1 MPLRQPCADR
11 GRGTVGGASVTMTS
25 PISASRR
32 GFLKISGGLL
42 IGFSLSDS
50 RVVPQL
56 IAAET
61 SANPAP
67 GRLDAWLRVGPDGNI
82 RVFTGKVDIGM
93 GVQTALNQIVA
104 DELDV
109 AFERIQLVMGDT
121 AETPDQGGVGG
132 STSISAGGKPLRNA
146 AATARFMLLQ
156 LASAKLGV
164 QPTQLQVKDGVVSV
178 TGTSSKDDGYKSIS
192 YAALAGGSGLNEAL
206 HVSGGG
212 FALNVEGRGK
222 PKDPAT
228 YTIVGQSVPRIDL
241 APKILGRATYST
253 DIRVAGM
260 LHGRVIRPA
269 GAGAALGSVDESS
282 VKQIPGYVKTVTKGN
297 FVGVVAE
304 NEWAAVRA
312 AKELKVNWSAPAAAF
327 PDDVYRHMRSVQPKA
342 TREQPGKGDTASALA
357 SAAKKVEASY
367 EWPFQAHATMGP
379 GCAVADV
386 RADGVSTVW
395 SGAQKPHALQ
405 KGLAEMLGLPDDR
418 VRVIWVEGSGS
429 YGRAGDED
437 VAGDAAL
444 LSHAVGKPVRVQW
457 SRADMTA
464 WGGKGP
470 AVIVDLAAGLDAHNA
485 VTALQLTSRA
495 FSGTEILP
503 QPTSA
508 GNMLAA
514 QLIGTPNTTGGDEYV
529 GWGGDS
535 YAYNFPNVRSVGHI
549 ISPLYVA
556 ASPMRTTHL
565 RDPNGPA
572 GTFAGESFM
581 DELAAEA
588 GVDPIEFRLRYIED
602 VRAKAALAAVA
613 NKAKWQ
619 SRPSSKRPRESGN
632 LLSGRGV
639 ALALRGGTIVA
650 TIAEVEVNRGSGAVR
665 VKRLVCAHDCGLI
678 VNPDALRGTIQANL
692 VQSMGRALKEEVTFD
707 HNNVTSVDWNTYP
720 VARWADVP
728 EIEIVLLNHPESAP
742 TGAGEPSSRPTA
754 AAINNAIFDATGV
767 RIRRVPFTPAR
778 IKAALA

>member
-1 MPLRQPCADR
+1 
-11 GRGTVGGASVTMTS
+11 MTS
-25 PISASRR
+25 PINTSRR
-32 GFLKISGGLL
+32 GFLKTSGGLL

-50 RVVPQL
+50 RVLPQL

-61 SANPAP
+61 SANPLP
-67 GRLDAWLRVGPDGNI
+67 GRLDAWLRVGTDGNI

-109 AFERIQLVMGDT
+109 AFESIQLVMGDT

-132 STSISAGGKPLRNA
+132 STSISAGAKPLRNA
-146 AATARFMLLQ
+146 AATARLMLLQ

-164 QPTQLQVKDGVVSV
+164 QPGQLQVKDGVVSV
-178 TGTSSKDDGYKSIS
+178 KGDASKSIS
-192 YAALAGGSGLNEAL
+192 YAALAGVAGATDLNEAL
-206 HVSGGG
+206 RVSGGG

-253 DIRVAGM
+253 DVRVPGM

-269 GAGAALGSVDESS
+269 GAGAAFVSIDESS
-282 VKQIPGYVKTVTKGN
+282 VKQIPGYVKTVVKGN

-304 NEWAAVRA
+304 SEWSAIRA
-312 AKELKVNWSAPAAAF
+312 AKELKVNWGAPAAAF
-327 PDDVYRHMRSVQPKA
+327 PDDVYRHMRSAQPKA
-342 TREQPGKGDTASALA
+342 TREQPARGDAAAALA

-386 RADGVSTVW
+386 RADGLTTVW

-405 KGLAEMLGLPDDR
+405 KGLAEMLGVSDDR
-418 VRVIWVEGSGS
+418 VRVIWVEAAGS

-437 VAGDAAL
+437 VAADAAL
-444 LSHAVGKPVRVQW
+444 LSQAAGKPVRAQW

-470 AVIVDLAAGLDAHNA
+470 AVIVDLAAGLDAHGE
-485 VTALQLTSRA
+485 VTGVQLTSRA

-503 QPTSA
+503 QPNSA

-514 QLIGTPNTTGGDEYV
+514 QLTGTPNTTGGDEYV
-529 GWGGDS
+529 GWGGDTFS
-535 YAYNFPNVRSVGHI
+535 YNFRNVRSVGHI

-572 GTFAGESFM
+572 GTFASESFM
-581 DELAAEA
+581 DEIAAEL

-602 VRAKAALAAVA
+602 PRAKAALEAVA

-619 SRPSSKRPRESGN
+619 SGPSPKRPGDSGN
-632 LLSGRGV
+632 VVSGRGI
-639 ALALRGGTIVA
+639 ALALRGGTYVA
-650 TIAEVEVNRGSGAVR
+650 TIAQVEVNRRSGEVR

-692 VQSMGRALKEEVTFD
+692 IQSMGRALKEEVTFD
-707 HNNVTSVDWNTYP
+707 RSNVTSVDWNTYP
-720 VARWADVP
+720 VARWVDIP

-754 AAINNAIFDATGV
+754 AAINNAVFDATGV
-767 RIRRVPFTPAR
+767 RIRRVPLTPAR
-778 IKAALA
+778 VKAALG

>member
-1 MPLRQPCADR
+1 
-11 GRGTVGGASVTMTS
+11 MTS
-25 PISASRR
+25 LLDTSRR
-32 GFLKISGGLL
+32 GFLRAGGGLL

-50 RVVPQL
+50 RVVPEL
-56 IAAET
+56 MAAET

-67 GRLDAWLRVGPDGNI
+67 GRLDAWLRVGTDGNI

-93 GVQTALNQIVA
+93 GVQTALGQIVA

-109 AFERIQLVMGDT
+109 AFDRVQLVMGDT

-132 STSISAGGKPLRNA
+132 STSISAGAKPLRNA
-146 AATARFMLLQ
+146 AASARLLLLQ
-156 LASAKLGV
+156 LASAKLGA
-164 QPTQLQVKDGVVSV
+164 PPEQLQVKRGVVSV
-178 TGTSSKDDGYKSIS
+178 KGDASKSIS
-192 YAALAGGSGLNEAL
+192 YAALAGGTDLNEAL
-206 HVSGGG
+206 RVSGGG
-212 FALNVEGRGK
+212 FALNVEGSGK
-222 PKDPAT
+222 PKDPAS

-253 DIRVAGM
+253 DIRVPGM

-269 GAGAALGSVDESS
+269 GGGATLMGIDESS
-282 VKQIPGYVKTVTKGN
+282 VKQIPGYVKTVVKGN

-312 AKELKVNWSAPAAAF
+312 AKELNVHWSAPSAAF
-327 PDDVYRHMRSVQPKA
+327 PEDVYRHMRSAQPKA
-342 TREQPGKGDTASALA
+342 TREQQARGDAAAALA
-357 SAAKKVEASY
+357 SASKKVEASY

-386 RADGVSTVW
+386 RTDGVTTVW

-405 KGLAEMLGLPDDR
+405 QGLAEMLGVDTNR
-418 VRVIWVEGSGS
+418 VRVIWVEAAGS

-437 VAGDAAL
+437 VAADATL
-444 LSHAVGKPVRVQW
+444 LSQAAGKPVRVQW

-470 AVIVDLAAGLDAHNA
+470 AVIVDLAAGLDAHGE

-503 QPTSA
+503 QPNSA

-514 QLIGTPNTTGGDEYV
+514 QLIGTPNTSGGDEYV
-529 GWGGDS
+529 GWGGDT
-535 YAYNFPNVRSVGHI
+535 YAYAFKNVKSVGHI
-549 ISPLYVA
+549 IAPLYGSASPL
-556 ASPMRTTHL
+556 RTTHL

-581 DELAAEA
+581 DELAAEV
-588 GVDPIEFRLRYIED
+588 GVDPIEFRLRYIND
-602 VRAKAALAAVA
+602 PRAKAALAVVA
-613 NKAKWQ
+613 EKAKWE
-619 SRPSSKRPRESGN
+619 SRPSPKRGN
-632 LLSGRGV
+632 GAGNVVSGRGI

-650 TIAEVEVNRGSGAVR
+650 TVAEVEVNRRSGEVR
-665 VKRLVCAHDCGLI
+665 VKRLACAHDCGLI
-678 VNPDALRGTIQANL
+678 VNPEALRGTIQANL
-692 VQSMGRALKEEVTFD
+692 IQSTGRALKEEVTFD
-707 HNNVTSVDWNTYP
+707 RSSVTSVDWSTYP
-720 VARWADVP
+720 VARWADIP
-728 EIEIVLLNHPESAP
+728 EIEVILLNHPESAP

-767 RIRRVPFTPAR
+767 RIRRVPLTPAR